1 MYNKEGS
8 QTSQAEGNSE
18 DSLLK
23 QQRQKH
29 FKVVQSLLQGN
40 KSFKGEKEEGVEVL
54 CLEW

>member
-23 QQRQKH
+23 QQHQKH

-54 CLEW
+54 CLE

>member
-23 QQRQKH
+23 QQHQKH

>member
-54 CLEW
+54 CLE